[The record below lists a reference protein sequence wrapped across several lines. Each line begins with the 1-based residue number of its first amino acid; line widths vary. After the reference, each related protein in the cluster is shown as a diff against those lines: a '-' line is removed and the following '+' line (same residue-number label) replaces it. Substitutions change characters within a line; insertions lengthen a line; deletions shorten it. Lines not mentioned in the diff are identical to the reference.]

1 MIELDVLKKE
11 IENNC
16 ISHNL
21 IIFKCAKG
29 SEFIPHQYAMHLRDS
44 YNYTIQHVDDVSELP
59 KASLFDVVDCFDLTI
74 LTLDKLEVPISETN
88 NKVWIVCNKIDT
100 KIKKQC
106 DDTIV
111 EIPKL
116 EAWQIKD
123 FINSYCENLTEN
135 QSNELYEMYKN
146 NLFRLENELFKVNI
160 IGDYEKVK
168 SQLYTD
174 VSNYNIFDITNAI
187 IRRNRVSLCNAYHDI
202 DCIDVE
208 PFGLL
213 TLLISNFRHVI
224 DIQLARNATDES
236 VGVSSK
242 QFWAIKNYSCGHYS
256 KEELVYIYKLLTS
269 IDYRVKSG
277 ELDTSILVKY
287 IICKILTL

>member
-11 IENNC
+11 IEDNN

-21 IIFKCAKG
+21 VIFKCGKG
-29 SEFIPHQYAMHLRDS
+29 SEFIPHQYAIHLRNLYD
-44 YNYTIQHVDDVSELP
+44 YTIQHVDDVLELP
-59 KASLFDVVDCFDLTI
+59 KSSLFNTVDFSDLTI
-74 LTLDKLEVPISETN
+74 LTLDKLETPITETN
-88 NKVWIVCNKIDT
+88 NKVWVVCNKIDT
-100 KIKKQC
+100 KVKKIC
-106 DDTIV
+106 EENIV
-111 EIPKL
+111 EVPKL

-123 FINSYCENLTEN
+123 FINSYCDNLTEK

-187 IRRNRVSLCNAYHDI
+187 IRRNKVSLCNAYNDI
-202 DCIDVE
+202 NSIDVD
-208 PFGLL
+208 PFGFL
-213 TLLISNFRHVI
+213 TLLINNFRYVI

-256 KEELVYIYKLLTS
+256 KEELVYIYKLLTN
-269 IDYRVKSG
+269 IDYKVKSG
-277 ELDTSILVKY
+277 ELDTNILVKY